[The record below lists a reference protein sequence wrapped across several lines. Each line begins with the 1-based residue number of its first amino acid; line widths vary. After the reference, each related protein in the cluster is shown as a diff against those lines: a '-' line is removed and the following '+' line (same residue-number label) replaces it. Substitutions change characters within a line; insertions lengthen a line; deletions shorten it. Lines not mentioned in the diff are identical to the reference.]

1 MRVRALPVVVILLL
15 LVLAIPRVVLSNT
28 QFNQVRITGVITS
41 IQSWQETFVLQELG
55 QFGQG
60 RVWTVR
66 VTAETETRRNGN
78 GAVSRGGPAAFS
90 LLRVGDVVEL
100 EGFLVG
106 NSLLFARWI
115 DVRSA
120 VVGNGGNR
128 DDDDDD
134 EDDDDRDR
142 GGREIRL
149 LGVITAMDARGQG
162 ILQVQAQSS
171 VQGLNIWT
179 VRLYPKTEVNG
190 QRLTSDRDDR
200 KGKGKSKGK
209 GHRSAFR
216 LLRVG
221 DFIEVEG
228 RIIGNRQI
236 RAEEI
241 TLRGHTSVSPVPA
254 PIPNPVPF
262 PTPFPTPFPNPVPFP
277 TPGPIPG
284 QIVIHSPRQGAEIA
298 TGEFSVVGQT
308 VPGAQVRVEVTARF
322 GVLGAPLPVTSG
334 TVTADNNGFFT
345 FLVRPPVR
353 VPGTVY
359 TIRVSSASQGL
370 NAPPV
375 SVTVRQL

>member
-1 MRVRALPVVVILLL
+1 MRVRTLPVVALVLL
-15 LVLAIPRVVLSNT
+15 LVLAVPSVVLSNT
-28 QFNQVRITGVITS
+28 QFGQVRITGVITS
-41 IQSWQETFVLQELG
+41 IQSSQETFVVQELG
-55 QFGQG
+55 QFGPG

-66 VTAETETRRNGN
+66 VTAQTEIRRDANT
-78 GAVSRGGPAAFS
+78 VSRGGPAAFR
-90 LLRVGDVVEL
+90 LLRVGDVIEL
-100 EGFLVG
+100 EGFLVA
-106 NSLLFARWI
+106 NSLLFASRI
-115 DVRSA
+115 DVRSGVA
-120 VVGNGGNR
+120 GNGGDR

-142 GGREIRL
+142 GRQEIRL
-149 LGVITAMDARGQG
+149 AGVIIDLEERGQG
-162 ILQVQAQSS
+162 VLRLQEQSS

-179 VRLYPKTEVNG
+179 VRLHPKTEVEG
-190 QRLTSDRDDR
+190 QRLSDRDDR
-200 KGKGKSKGK
+200 KGKGKDRGK

-216 LLRVG
+216 HLRVG

-228 RIIGNRQI
+228 RIIGNRQVQA
-236 RAEEI
+236 REI
-241 TLRGHTSVSPVPA
+241 TIRGHTGALPA
-254 PIPNPVPF
+254 PVPF
-262 PTPFPTPFPNPVPFP
+262 PSPVPFPNPVPFP
-277 TPGPIPG
+277 SPSPVPG

-298 TGEFSVVGQT
+298 TGEFSVIGQT

-334 TVTADNNGFFT
+334 TVTADHNGFFT
-345 FLVRPPVR
+345 FVVRPPMR

>member
-1 MRVRALPVVVILLL
+1 MRVRAPSVVVLLLL
-15 LVLAIPRVVLSNT
+15 LVLAIPRVALSNT
-28 QFNQVRITGVITS
+28 QILNQVRITGVITS
-41 IQSWQETFVLQELG
+41 IQSSSGTFVLQELG

-66 VTAETETRRNGN
+66 VSAETVVRRNSDP
-78 GAVSRGGPAAFS
+78 VSRGGSGFG
-90 LLRVGDVVEL
+90 LLRVGDVIDL
-100 EGFLVG
+100 GGFFVG
-106 NSLLFARWI
+106 GDQVFAREI
-115 DVRSA
+115 VVRSTVA
-120 VVGNGGNR
+120 GNGGRR
-128 DDDDDD
+128 DDDD
-134 EDDDDRDR
+134 DDDDRDR
-142 GGREIRL
+142 GRREIRL
-149 LGVITAMDARGQG
+149 AGVIIGLQARGQG
-162 ILQVQAQSS
+162 VLQLQEQSS

-190 QRLTSDRDDR
+190 QRLTGDRDDR
-200 KGKGKSKGK
+200 KGKGKDKGK

-216 LLRVG
+216 HLRVG

-241 TLRGHTSVSPVPA
+241 TIRGHTGVSSIPA

-262 PTPFPTPFPNPVPFP
+262 PSPFPSPVPFP

-345 FLVRPPVR
+345 FVVRPPMR

-359 TIRVSSASQGL
+359 TIRVSSASPGV